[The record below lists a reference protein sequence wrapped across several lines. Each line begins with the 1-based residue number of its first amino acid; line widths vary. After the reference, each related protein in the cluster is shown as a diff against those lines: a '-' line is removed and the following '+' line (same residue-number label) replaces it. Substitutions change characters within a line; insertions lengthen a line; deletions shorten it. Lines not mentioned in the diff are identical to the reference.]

1 VIQLRSFRNT
11 DPPALVDI
19 WNESFTGRGAY
30 ALRSASLME
39 HCLFAK
45 PYFDPAG
52 VVLAE
57 EDGKPVGFGHAG
69 FGPNAAE
76 TDISFDVGIICVLAV
91 RPAFRRKRIGSQIL
105 KHCEEYLRGHGAKRI
120 IAGAMRPLNPFY
132 FGIYGGADSP
142 GFLASDSLAQPFLQH
157 HGFEPLETKLVL
169 ERKLEGYQPAIDPRF
184 VALRRRY
191 DVQLIPQPE
200 INSWWQECVLGNF
213 EPVEFR
219 LQDKLSGIPAARALV
234 WEMSAGRQPGQGAA
248 GILDVQVRAD
258 VRRQG
263 LAKFLL
269 NQMIRY
275 IQEQFFRMSEVQIPE
290 QNQPAIDL
298 FKSLGFEQVDIGRS
312 YHRPDPVTDPPAPV
326 ESTPA
331 ESSTT

>member
-1 VIQLRSFRNT
+1 VIQLRTFRNT

-30 ALRSASLME
+30 SLRSAAILE

-52 VVLAE
+52 LIIAE
-57 EDGKPVGFGHAG
+57 DDGKAVGFAHAA

-76 TDISFDVGIICVLAV
+76 TDISMEIGIVCTLAV
-91 RPAFRRKRIGSQIL
+91 RPSWRRRKIGSQL
-105 KHCEEYLRGHGAKRI
+105 LQRAEEYLRRLGSTQI

-132 FGIYGGADSP
+132 FGVYGGADSP
-142 GFLASDSLAQPFLQH
+142 GFLVSDSLAEPFLAH
-157 HGFEPLETKLVL
+157 HGYKPFETRLVF

-184 VALRRRY
+184 VALRRSY

-219 LQDKLSGIPAARALV
+219 LQDKLRGIPAARALV
-234 WEMSAGRQPGQGAA
+234 WEMSAGRQPGHGAA
-248 GILDVQVRAD
+248 GLLDIQVRPD

-275 IQEQFFRMSEVQIPE
+275 IQEQFFRLAEAHVSD

-298 FKSLGFEQVDIGRS
+298 LKSLGFEQVDMGRS
-312 YHRPDPVTDPPAPV
+312 YQRPPAEAAAVADKPA
-326 ESTPA
+326 TPA
-331 ESSTT
+331 

>member
-1 VIQLRSFRNT
+1 VTQFRIFRNT

-30 ALRSASLME
+30 PLRSASLLE

-45 PYFDPAG
+45 AYFDHSG
-52 VVLAE
+52 LIVAE
-57 EDGKPVGFGHAG
+57 DEGKVVGFAHAG
-69 FGPNAAE
+69 FGPNSAE
-76 TDISFDVGIICVLAV
+76 TGLLFETGIICALAV
-91 RPAFRRKRIGSQIL
+91 RPTFRRRKIGTELL
-105 KHCEEYLRGHGAKRI
+105 KHAEEYLRHLGATRV
-120 IAGAMRPLNPFY
+120 IAGGMRPRNPFY
-132 FGIYGGADSP
+132 FGLYGGADSP
-142 GFLASDSLAQPFLQH
+142 GFLASDPLAQPFLEH
-157 HGFEPLETKLVL
+157 HGFEPFESTIVF

-200 INSWWQECVLGNF
+200 IQSWWQECVLGNF

-219 LQDKLSGIPAARALV
+219 LQDKLSGIPAARAMV
-234 WEMSAGRQPGQGAA
+234 WEMSAGRSPGHGAA
-248 GILDVQVRAD
+248 GILNVQVRPD

-275 IQEQFFRMSEVQIPE
+275 IQEQFFRTSEVHVPN
-290 QNQPAIDL
+290 QNQAAIDL
-298 FKSLGFEQVDIGRS
+298 FGSLGFERVDIGRS
-312 YHRPDPVTDPPAPV
+312 YHRP
-326 ESTPA
+326 A
-331 ESSTT
+331 ESNIPTPPEPAAQT

>member
-1 VIQLRSFRNT
+1 VTQLRIFRNT

-30 ALRSASLME
+30 PLRSPALLE

-45 PYFDPAG
+45 PYFDHAG
-52 VVLAE
+52 LIVAE
-57 EDGKPVGFGHAG
+57 DDGKTVGFIHAS
-69 FGPNAAE
+69 FGPNSAE
-76 TDISFDVGIICVLAV
+76 TSLSFDTGVICALAV
-91 RPAFRRKRIGSQIL
+91 RPTYRRRKIGSQL
-105 KHCEEYLRGHGAKRI
+105 LVEAEAYLRHLGAKRI
-120 IAGAMRPLNPFY
+120 IGGGMRPRNPFY
-132 FGIYGGADSP
+132 FGLYGGADSP
-142 GFLASDSLAQPFLQH
+142 GFLASDSLAQPFFEH
-157 HGFEPLETKLVL
+157 HGFEPFETTHVF

-200 INSWWQECVLGNF
+200 IQSWWQECVLGNF

-234 WEMSAGRQPGQGAA
+234 WEMSAGRQPGHGAA
-248 GILDVQVRAD
+248 GILNVQVRPD

-269 NQMIRY
+269 NQTIRY
-275 IQEQFFRMSEVQIPE
+275 IQEQFFRTSEVHIPDI
-290 QNQPAIDL
+290 NQPAIEL
-298 FKSLGFEQVDIGRS
+298 AKSLGFERVDVGRS
-312 YHRPDPVTDPPAPV
+312 YHRLNDTSPAPV
-326 ESTPA
+326 AAPPA
-331 ESSTT
+331 TA